1 MAKGSGAFGD
11 GIGVSKLNV
20 HVAHIDV
27 EGAIRGIEV
36 HRGDAVGENT
46 SPDKLL
52 DLTFDNRH
60 LEAIVHRDSAW
71 SHDDHVEA
79 AIIDSIVLEGDGEFL
94 AANEVGAIQ
103 TAEDVVVVSGEV
115 HDVFAKSFAP
125 GQGRFNRGIF
135 DIFHED
141 RFALTTEFTGFFL
154 PVEGESAFR
163 GKLVRGR
170 NNIGSFHA
178 LLRRDDEVIDGHL
191 AFSGRIR
198 GVFEEE
204 ESGIAA
210 FGDDRFGEG
219 NGVMAGL
226 ANGLVRHELVVRAI
240 ISIPTLPE
248 IDAVEGCAFGE
259 GLIIEAH
266 FVGDGLATEHD
277 VGEEVHKERIEGRAR
292 GLVEVNDQGRAFDG
306 FVGRGEIGR
315 VIGVAQALIKLGF
328 HAFFKSVFIGAIG
341 SNHFRIGF
349 AILNFEGIRVSRG
362 DVDNDRLFVKA
373 GIFFPFH
380 LFFHVEGKGV
390 VAGDFGAEGFA
401 IRGDRFGIRVVFHG
415 DFTA

>member
-36 HRGDAVGENT
+36 HRGDAVRKGA
-46 SPDKLL
+46 SPDKLF
-52 DLTFDNRH
+52 DLAFDNRH
-60 LEAIVHRDSAW
+60 LEAVVHRDSAW

-79 AIIDSIVLEGDGEFL
+79 AIVDSIVLEGDGEFL

-103 TAEDVVVVSGEV
+103 TAKDVVVVSGEV
-115 HDVFAKSFAP
+115 HDVFAKSFAS
-125 GQGRFNRGIF
+125 GQGRFDGSIF

-141 RFALTTEFTGFFL
+141 RFAFAAEFTGFFF
-154 PVEGESAFR
+154 PVEGESAFC

-191 AFSGRIR
+191 AFGGRIR
-198 GVFEEE
+198 GEFEEE
-204 ESGIAA
+204 EPSIAA

-226 ANGLVRHELVVRAI
+226 ANGLVRHELVVGAI
-240 ISIPTLPE
+240 IIIPALAK
-248 IDAVEGCAFGE
+248 IDSAISRAFGE

-266 FVGDGLATEHD
+266 FIGDGFATEHR
-277 VGEEVHKERIEGRAR
+277 VGEEIHEERIECIAR
-292 GLVEVNDQGRAFDG
+292 GLVEVDDQRRAFDG
-306 FVGRGEIGR
+306 FFGRRKISR
-315 VIGVAQALIKLGF
+315 VIGIA
-328 HAFFKSVFIGAIG
+328 
-341 SNHFRIGF
+341 
-349 AILNFEGIRVSRG
+349 
-362 DVDNDRLFVKA
+362 
-373 GIFFPFH
+373 
-380 LFFHVEGKGV
+380 
-390 VAGDFGAEGFA
+390 
-401 IRGDRFGIRVVFHG
+401 
-415 DFTA
+415 